1 MTDYRIGCAGWTV
14 RKEHADLFPTGDSHL
29 ARYAE
34 CFRAVEINSS
44 FYRSHR
50 TATYA
55 RWAATV
61 PSDFMFAVKVPGEV
75 THKRRLVETSEVL
88 INFLS
93 EVEGL
98 ENKLGVLLLQLPPS
112 LGFDREIAVR
122 FFETLRSRFSG
133 NVVCEPRHETW
144 FTVGASR
151 LLQTFQVGRVIA
163 DPTVVPLLDDV
174 SGVSDTVYYRLH
186 GSPRIYYSSYT
197 DDDIAALV
205 KKLRG
210 HAEGRTAWCIFDN
223 TAFGAATVNALA
235 VQKQLMAEE
244 ETTGD

>member
-1 MTDYRIGCAGWTV
+1 M

-50 TATYA
+50 KATYA

-61 PSDFMFAVKVPGEV
+61 PSDFMFAVKVPREV
-75 THKRRLVETSEVL
+75 THKRRLVETSELL
-88 INFLS
+88 ISFLS

-112 LGFDREIAVR
+112 LGFDREIGVR
-122 FFETLRSRFSG
+122 FFETLRSHFSS

-144 FTVGASR
+144 FTVDASR
-151 LLQTFQVGRVIA
+151 LLKTFHTGRVMA
-163 DPTVVPLLDDV
+163 DPVVVPLLDDDSRV
-174 SGVSDTVYYRLH
+174 DDTVYYRLH
-186 GSPRIYYSSYT
+186 GSPRMYYSSYT
-197 DDDIAALV
+197 DDYTDGLA
-205 KKLRG
+205 KKLRA
-210 HAEGRTAWCIFDN
+210 HAEVRTAWCIFDN
-223 TAFGAATVNALA
+223 TALGAATINALT
-235 VQKQLMAEE
+235 VQKQIFAEE
-244 ETTGD
+244 ETTR